1 MLSVKLSG
9 HSFVFL
15 SPLLCCACR
24 ERMVFQG
31 QRGRWEQRGML
42 GTMELQ
48 GLEAKM
54 DLKVPKASWVPRG
67 RLDLLVF
74 PERRYRA
81 NHSWSVKVSLNNPN
95 WYCTTCIRSHAASLF
110 RVNWEYL
117 DCQDFQGDRGQ
128 RWTKLNESKPDVED
142 IMYAKQICASFSS
155 QGSDGFPGSVG
166 ALGEKGKKVSR
177 GFDIVIIFS
186 LKNYAFSF
194 NILLL
199 SSKSGPCRTTRKRR
213 PEGTKCE
220 CHLKTD
226 IWVMGA
232 RKDTVKDAIVSLY
245 IGVILAQI
253 STGFLLESFI
263 SIKVLWCKNKY
274 DDFGE
279 MFASYIK

>member
-48 GLEAKM
+48 GLEVKM

-81 NHSWSVKVSLNNPN
+81 NHSWSVKVSVNNPN
-95 WYCTTCIRSHAASLF
+95 SYCTTCIRSHAASLF

-232 RKDTVKDAIVSLY
+232 RKDTVKDALSH
-245 IGVILAQI
+245 
-253 STGFLLESFI
+253 FI
-263 SIKVLWCKNKY
+263 SGSFWLKSARAFCLNLS
-274 DDFGE
+274 FP
-279 MFASYIK
+279 

>member
-31 QRGRWEQRGML
+31 PRGRWGQRGML
-42 GTMELQ
+42 GTMEHQ

-54 DLKVPKASWVPRG
+54 DLKVPKASLVPRG

-81 NHSWSVKVSLNNPN
+81 NHSWSVKVSVNNPN
-95 WYCTTCIRSHAASLF
+95 SYCTTCIRSHAASLF
-110 RVNWEYL
+110 RVNWEYR

-142 IMYAKQICASFSS
+142 IMYAKQIYASFSS

-166 ALGEKGKKVSR
+166 ALGEKGKKVSG
-177 GFDIVIIFS
+177 GFDIVMIFS
-186 LKNYAFSF
+186 LKNDAISF

-199 SSKSGPCRTTRKRR
+199 SSKSGPCRTTRKCR
-213 PEGTKCE
+213 PEGTECE
-220 CHLKTD
+220 CRLKTD
-226 IWVMGA
+226 IWVMAERTRSRMPLSHFMSGSFWLKSA
-232 RKDTVKDAIVSLY
+232 RAFCLNH
-245 IGVILAQI
+245 
-253 STGFLLESFI
+253 SFP
-263 SIKVLWCKNKY
+263 
-274 DDFGE
+274 
-279 MFASYIK
+279 